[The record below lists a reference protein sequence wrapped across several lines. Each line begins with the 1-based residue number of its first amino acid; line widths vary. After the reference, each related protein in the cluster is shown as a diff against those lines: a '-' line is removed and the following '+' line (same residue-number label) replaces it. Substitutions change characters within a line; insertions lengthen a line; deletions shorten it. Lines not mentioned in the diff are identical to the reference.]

1 MKSDNI
7 GSIPRHARRLITI
20 GACFAAFSLVA
31 VALACNVPVFRFALE
46 RWRPDSYRITVLHR
60 GPLGEAERELL
71 RPLEELRNKTQA
83 NLDFRAIDIL
93 EPANTPIE
101 AAITSSPLP
110 AELISQVKDGKPW
123 LVVQYP
129 EYLRIEVP
137 VWNGPLNRE
146 AIERLVDSPVR
157 KELVRRLVEG
167 QTAVW
172 LLLES
177 GDKDRDAAV
186 ADLLAE
192 EIPGLERN
200 LKLPELTSEPDD
212 ELLAKT
218 PFKVAFSV
226 LRVPR
231 DAELELAL
239 AGMLIRC
246 EPDLADRSDP
256 MIYPVFGRGRAMLP
270 LIGAGITAKNIQDS
284 AEFLVGPCSCQVKE
298 LNPGFD
304 LLLSADWNDL
314 LSQDGQ
320 QLTAIQSRRLA
331 PASGDAE
338 LVPIPA
344 GSRES
349 LVVTEAG
356 VKSDAEPGATRES
369 WLITG
374 GIWLGV
380 AAFVVL
386 ISAMHA
392 GKS

>member
-1 MKSDNI
+1 MNSDHI
-7 GSIPRHARRLITI
+7 GSIPRHARRLITL
-20 GACFAAFSLVA
+20 GAFFAGFSLAA

-46 RWRPDSYRITVLHR
+46 RWRPDAYRITVLHR
-60 GPLGEAERELL
+60 GPLNEAQRELL
-71 RPLEELRNKTQA
+71 QPLEELRNKTHA
-83 NLDFRAIDIL
+83 NLDFRAVDIVEL
-93 EPANTPIE
+93 EKEPNE
-101 AAITSSPLP
+101 GLITFPPLS
-110 AELISQVKDGKPW
+110 AEVGSRVKGGESW

-146 AIERLVDSPVR
+146 AIDRLVDSPVR
-157 KELVRRLVEG
+157 SELVRRLVEG

-177 GDKDRDAAV
+177 GDKDRDRAA

-192 EIPGLERN
+192 QMPELERT

-231 DAELELAL
+231 DSALETAV

-256 MIYPVFGRGRAMLP
+256 MVYPVFGRGRALLP

-284 AEFLVGPCSCQVKE
+284 AGFLVGPCSCQVKE

-304 LLLSADWNDL
+304 LLLSADWNSL

-349 LVVTEAG
+349 LPETEPA
-356 VKSDAEPGATRES
+356 ATQKS

-374 GIWLGV
+374 GIFLGL

-386 ISAMHA
+386 LSAMHA

>member
-1 MKSDNI
+1 MNSDNAV
-7 GSIPRHARRLITI
+7 SIPRHARRLITL
-20 GACFAAFSLVA
+20 GACFAGFSLAA
-31 VALACNVPVFRFALE
+31 VAFACNVPVFRFALE
-46 RWRPDSYRITVLHR
+46 RWRPDAYRITVLHR
-60 GPLGEAERELL
+60 GALGEAERELL
-71 RPLEELRNKTQA
+71 RPLEELRNQTQA

-101 AAITSSPLP
+101 AAIASSPLP
-110 AELISQVKDGKPW
+110 AELLSQVKDGKPW

-192 EIPGLERN
+192 EIVGLERN

-246 EPDLADRSDP
+246 EPDLADRSDA
-256 MIYPVFGRGRAMLP
+256 MVYPVFGRGRAMLP

-284 AEFLVGPCSCQVKE
+284 AAFLVGPCSCQVKE

-320 QLTAIQSRRLA
+320 QLTAMQSNRLA
-331 PASGDAE
+331 PASGETE
-338 LVPIPA
+338 LVPIPV
-344 GSRES
+344 GSREP
-349 LVVTEAG
+349 VAETEQAVTQG
-356 VKSDAEPGATRES
+356 S
-369 WLITG
+369 WLISG
-374 GIWLGV
+374 GIFLGV

-386 ISAMHA
+386 LSAMHA

>member
-1 MKSDNI
+1 MVMKFVHV
-7 GSIPRHARRLITI
+7 GLIPRQVRGLVVAS
-20 GACFAAFSLVA
+20 ACFVAFSLAA
-31 VALACNVPVFRFALE
+31 VAFACNVPVFRFALE
-46 RWRPDSYRITVLHR
+46 RWRPDAYRITVLHR
-60 GPLGEAERELL
+60 GPLSESEREFL
-71 RPLEELRNKTQA
+71 RPLEDLRNKTLA
-83 NLDFRAIDIL
+83 NLDFRAVDLL
-93 EPANTPIE
+93 EVEKKPADGTHAVP
-101 AAITSSPLP
+101 PLSTEFGSRVKEG
-110 AELISQVKDGKPW
+110 ASWLI
-123 LVVQYP
+123 VQYP

-137 VWNGPLNRE
+137 VWNGPLSRE
-146 AIERLVDSPVR
+146 TIERLVDSPVR

-177 GDKDRDAAV
+177 GDKDRDDAV

-192 EIPGLERN
+192 EIPGLEQN
-200 LKLPELTSEPDD
+200 LKLPELTSDPDD

-218 PFKVAFSV
+218 PFKVAFSAI
-226 LRVPR
+226 RVPR

-320 QLTAIQSRRLA
+320 QLTAIQSRHIR
-331 PASGDAE
+331 PASGETE
-338 LVPIPA
+338 LVPIPT
-344 GSRES
+344 GSRET
-349 LVVTEAG
+349 VVEAKPA
-356 VKSDAEPGATRES
+356 VTQSS
-369 WLITG
+369 WLVSS
-374 GIWLGV
+374 GIFLGV

-386 ISAMHA
+386 LSAMHA

>member
-1 MKSDNI
+1 MNSDKKS
-7 GSIPRHARRLITI
+7 STRRHAGKLLVTS
-20 GACFAAFSLVA
+20 ACFVAFSLAA

-46 RWRPDSYRITVLHR
+46 RWRPDAYRITVLHR
-60 GPLGEAERELL
+60 GPLSEAERDFL

-101 AAITSSPLP
+101 AAIASSPLP

-239 AGMLIRC
+239 AGMLVRC

-284 AEFLVGPCSCQVKE
+284 AAFLVGPCSCQVKE

-320 QLTAIQSRRLA
+320 QFTAMQSRRLA
-331 PASGDAE
+331 PASGETE

-344 GSRES
+344 GSREP
-349 LVVTEAG
+349 VAETEPAVTH
-356 VKSDAEPGATRES
+356 RS
-369 WLITG
+369 WLVSS
-374 GIWLGV
+374 GIFLGV

-386 ISAMHA
+386 LSAMHA

>member
-1 MKSDNI
+1 MVMKFVHV
-7 GSIPRHARRLITI
+7 GLIPRQVRGLVVAS
-20 GACFAAFSLVA
+20 ACFVAFSLAA
-31 VALACNVPVFRFALE
+31 VAFACNVPVFRFALE
-46 RWRPDSYRITVLHR
+46 RWRPDAYRITVLHR
-60 GPLGEAERELL
+60 GPLSESEREFL
-71 RPLEELRNKTQA
+71 RPLEDLRNKTLA
-83 NLDFRAIDIL
+83 NLDFRAVDLL
-93 EPANTPIE
+93 EVEKKPADGTHAVP
-101 AAITSSPLP
+101 PLSTEFGSRVKEG
-110 AELISQVKDGKPW
+110 ASWLI
-123 LVVQYP
+123 VQYP

-137 VWNGPLNRE
+137 VWNGPLSRE
-146 AIERLVDSPVR
+146 TIERL
-157 KELVRRLVEG
+157 
-167 QTAVW
+167 
-172 LLLES
+172 
-177 GDKDRDAAV
+177 

-192 EIPGLERN
+192 EIPGLEQN
-200 LKLPELTSEPDD
+200 LKLPELTSDPDD

-218 PFKVAFSV
+218 PFKVAFSAI
-226 LRVPR
+226 RVPR

-320 QLTAIQSRRLA
+320 QLTAIQSRHIR
-331 PASGDAE
+331 PASGETE
-338 LVPIPA
+338 LVPIPT
-344 GSRES
+344 GSRET
-349 LVVTEAG
+349 VVEAKPA
-356 VKSDAEPGATRES
+356 VTQSS
-369 WLITG
+369 WLVSS
-374 GIWLGV
+374 GIFLGV

-386 ISAMHA
+386 LSAMHA